1 MIEIEMVEH
10 DIETLAFAL
19 FGNQSKSLEDGIYTI
34 YNFTNQIYKQYN
46 LYEVKD
52 QFSGKPL
59 FEVREQ
65 RHNIDFSKN
74 FNNIRQ
80 A

>member
-1 MIEIEMVEH
+1 M
-10 DIETLAFAL
+10 AL
-19 FGNQSKSLEDGIYTI
+19 LFDLLVIQLTI
-34 YNFTNQIYKQYN
+34 IYKQYN

-65 RHNIDFSKN
+65 KFTIDPTKDFDDITN
-74 FNNIRQ
+74 F
-80 A
+80 